1 MPDPEDLVTVAVKV
15 TGLPRPDG
23 FGEELST
30 VVVAIGAV
38 TTWVTMLEVLALNE
52 PVTPS
57 YTAST

>member
-1 MPDPEDLVTVAVKV
+1 LVTVAVKV

>member
-23 FGEELST
+23 LGEELRA
-30 VVVAIGAV
+30 VVVATMV
-38 TTWVTMLEVLALNE
+38 TTWVTTLEVLALNE
-52 PVTPS
+52 PGTPS